1 MAYIGNAPGF
11 STQRVVTTFTATA
24 GQTSFSPNG
33 GYIINYVDV
42 YYNGVKLVAGDDFTA
57 TDGSV
62 VVLVVAATLGDSVEI
77 VSYNPRGLSDGYT
90 KAEADDRFGTPSY
103 IDFDTAAV
111 VTPAVGRMGWDPDS
125 GTVSL
130 GLIGG
135 NVSSTVGQ
143 TLHAYVTNAESVTIT
158 KGQAV
163 YLYQAQGDRA
173 TVKLAFNTS
182 DATSAKTFGLAAENI
197 AANQTGY
204 VICQGVLNNVDTSAF
219 SVGATL
225 YLGATAGSLT
235 STKPVA
241 PNHMVYIGVVE
252 RANAGAGQIYVR
264 PQNGYELDEIHDVL
278 ITSPATGQVLRYDG
292 TTSLWKN
299 QALLASDIPELTLE
313 KLPSAAFK
321 RSVKAATTA
330 NITLSG
336 TQTLDDVAVVAGD
349 RVLVKN
355 QTTASQNGIYLVA
368 AGAWSRAADA
378 DAVGE
383 IASAVVNV
391 ENGTANGGEMWTTT
405 FKGTDT
411 LGTTAMN
418 WFEVLYNSGTWGIS
432 VTGNAATV
440 TNGVYTNNAQTIS
453 GAKTFSGVSKF
464 AEIGY
469 VNAYTQ
475 SFAQSYVPTSYLIA
489 GEFQPILTVTP
500 TGSSQNYEVSG
511 RIFVQS
517 GSVVQIIDFNV
528 GLRSNTL
535 PDLSWETSY
544 SEELIGGTA
553 FVRPVLWVKET
564 TTAAFQLALEG
575 LTSSVHNISLKLD
588 VVNRGAYN
596 NVVFNTVVTS
606 DVAAVAAGYT
616 SYPFDKIS
624 TINNEAITFV
634 NSVTAPSFLGNA
646 TSATTATT
654 ATSATT
660 LATGRTIGMT
670 GDVTWTS
677 ASFNGSANVTGTAT
691 LANSGVT
698 AGTYTTATITVD
710 SKGRVTA
717 ATNGVGGGTP
727 DFILQSYGL
736 V

>member
-130 GLIGG
+130 GLTGG

-241 PNHMVYIGVVE
+241 PNHMVYMGVVE

-299 QALLASDIPELTLE
+299 QALATVASTGSYNDLADKPTNIATATTLQTARTINGTSFNG
-313 KLPSAAFK
+313 SANI
-321 RSVKAATTA
+321 TTA
-330 NITLSG
+330 NWGTARTLTLGNTGKSVDGSAAVSWSLAEIGALASTATTFVGDSTLKDDITTRTDSGFWQTNTGTIAEGWPTDSAGWHHLLSTTHNNDTNYYAMQIAARFDTQNWYFRNTNGSG
-336 TQTLDDVAVVAGD
+336 TQ
-349 RVLVKN
+349 
-355 QTTASQNGIYLVA
+355 
-368 AGAWSRAADA
+368 AWSTMLHSNNFNTYAPTLT
-378 DAVGE
+378 
-383 IASAVVNV
+383 
-391 ENGTANGGEMWTTT
+391 GTGA
-405 FKGTDT
+405 
-411 LGTTAMN
+411 
-418 WFEVLYNSGTWGIS
+418 SGTWGIS
-432 VTGNAATV
+432 ISGSAAT
-440 TNGVYTNNAQTIS
+440 
-453 GAKTFSGVSKF
+453 
-464 AEIGY
+464 
-469 VNAYTQ
+469 
-475 SFAQSYVPTSYLIA
+475 
-489 GEFQPILTVTP
+489 LT
-500 TGSSQNYEVSG
+500 
-511 RIFVQS
+511 
-517 GSVVQIIDFNV
+517 
-528 GLRSNTL
+528 
-535 PDLSWETSY
+535 
-544 SEELIGGTA
+544 
-553 FVRPVLWVKET
+553 
-564 TTAAFQLALEG
+564 
-575 LTSSVHNISLKLD
+575 
-588 VVNRGAYN
+588 
-596 NVVFNTVVTS
+596 
-606 DVAAVAAGYT
+606 
-616 SYPFDKIS
+616 
-624 TINNEAITFV
+624 
-634 NSVTAPSFLGNA
+634 
-646 TSATTATT
+646 
-654 ATSATT
+654 
-660 LATGRTIGMT
+660 TGRTIGMT